1 LDVFFFHL
9 FFNQEITQKQAQK
22 LNILFANFYQKA
34 PAGRRP
40 TATPKK
46 AASYGAQ
53 RLKHGRRR
61 AFFQRGV
68 PKAEHGHDFKTLWP
82 RAAPHVLLSEVQRA
96 SK

>member
-9 FFNQEITQKQAQK
+9 FYNQEITQKQAQK

-53 RLKHGRRR
+53 RLRAKRSGRFFSAI
-61 AFFQRGV
+61 AFS
-68 PKAEHGHDFKTLWP
+68 PC
-82 RAAPHVLLSEVQRA
+82 
-96 SK
+96 